1 MKNTIGKDDLKSLQK
16 RYLVWFYKVTKEALD
31 KIERKFTQ
39 LEIDRFILNQI
50 RKADKDKNLISQL
63 REFDK
68 YIRNK
73 EQAGLSLK
81 YEGKKLNP
89 EYKFLLLELGA
100 IEKAICLKMGKKGLV
115 MVKTAYE
122 EEMLKRI
129 MEERQEKR

>member
-1 MKNTIGKDDLKSLQK
+1 MNNTIGRDDFKSLQK
-16 RYLVWFYKVTKEALD
+16 RYLVWFYKVTREAID

-39 LEIDRFILNQI
+39 LEIDRLILNQI
-50 RKADKDKNLISQL
+50 RKSDKDKNLISQL
-63 REFDK
+63 RDFDK

-89 EYKFLLLELGA
+89 EYQFLLLKLGA
-100 IEKAICLKMGKKGLV
+100 IEKAIVSKMGKKGLV